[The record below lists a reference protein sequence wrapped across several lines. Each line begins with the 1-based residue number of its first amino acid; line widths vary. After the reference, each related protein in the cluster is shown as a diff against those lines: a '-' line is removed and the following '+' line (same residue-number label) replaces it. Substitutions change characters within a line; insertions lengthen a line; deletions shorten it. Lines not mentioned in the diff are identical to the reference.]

1 MAINY
6 SDFQN
11 LPWYYQALIVVGASG
26 VILGLFWY
34 QFLSPI
40 EATVVAQNAQLNQL
54 NQDVAAAV
62 ARQQQLA
69 EIRAESEA
77 LQVQLD
83 ALKPILPLE
92 RETDQILRQVQQA
105 ATESSLRILRVSPRV
120 TVDNEFYSEWPIDMQ
135 VEATYHNMGLYLDRI
150 RDLERIVNITGLQM
164 TAAGGGLTSSVSATF
179 TATTFVYREEE
190 PPAGNGP

>member
-1 MAINY
+1 MR
-6 SDFQN
+6 
-11 LPWYYQALIVVGASG
+11 WYYQALIVVGASG

-40 EATVVAQNAQLNQL
+40 EATVVAQNAQLTQL
-54 NQDVAAAV
+54 NQDVAASL

-69 EIRAESEA
+69 EIREESEA

-105 ATESSLRILRVSPRV
+105 ATESSLRILRVSPRA

>member
-1 MAINY
+1 MAVNY

-11 LPWYYQALIVVGASG
+11 LTWYNQALIVVGASG

-40 EATVVAQNAQLNQL
+40 ETTVVAQNAQLTQL

-62 ARQQQLA
+62 ARQQQLT

-105 ATESSLRILRVSPRV
+105 ATESSLRILRVSPRA

-164 TAAGGGLTSSVSATF
+164 TAVGDGLTSSVSVTF
-179 TATTFVYREEE
+179 TATTFVCREEE

>member
-1 MAINY
+1 MAVNY

-11 LPWYYQALIVVGASG
+11 LTWYYQALIVVGALG

-40 EATVVAQNAQLNQL
+40 EATVVAQNAQLTQL

-105 ATESSLRILRVSPRV
+105 ATESSLRILRVSPRA

-164 TAAGGGLTSSVSATF
+164 TAAGGGLTSSVSVTF